1 MIKNIIQAPDPQL
14 KLTATPMPVEP
25 GPEHRLVI
33 KDLLDTFDATSNCI
47 GLAAPQ
53 LGYLWRAIVVDVLPE
68 RGQTYVMVN
77 PTILKLS
84 SDLQL
89 VRDGCM
95 SVDHGQRFAQTK
107 RPKRLLVEWRDP
119 LTWELKRQK
128 FTGLMAACIHHEIDH
143 LDGILFVDRIIVA
156 RMNRF
161 TLQ

>member
-1 MIKNIIQAPDPQL
+1 
-14 KLTATPMPVEP
+14 
-25 GPEHRLVI
+25 
-33 KDLLDTFDATSNCI
+33 
-47 GLAAPQ
+47 
-53 LGYLWRAIVVDVLPE
+53 
-68 RGQTYVMVN
+68 MVN